1 MDSIIFFVYR
11 KKRDFEMPVGDF
23 FKPTKTK
30 DAKFYCEFCRLWIPN
45 NTIQRQR
52 HESDDRHLRNK
63 KRHIESVI
71 KKQAA
76 AASSSSSSVVDN
88 ATDSKVQP
96 TSTAATLNKKKNQ
109 ELVFASN
116 SAAKRK
122 TATNQQVEE
131 IIGLGQAPLQSFD
144 SVSLILN
151 KVVTEGVGSVAA
163 AGQWVQSTKEFKEV
177 KEEQEEVKEESATEQ
192 SDDVKVGQ
200 SVRKN
205 LINAY
210 EDDQEDRRVKL
221 KGIIEGPGQVVDSTD
236 GTPTITSTAFKKRKI
251 VKANIKKK

>member
-1 MDSIIFFVYR
+1 
-11 KKRDFEMPVGDF
+11 MPVGDF
-23 FKPTKTK
+23 KFTKTK
-30 DAKFYCEFCRLWIPN
+30 DAKFYCEFCRLWIHN

-52 HESDDRHLRNK
+52 HESDERHLRNK
-63 KRHIESVI
+63 KKHIESVI
-71 KKQAA
+71 KKQG
-76 AASSSSSSVVDN
+76 SSSVDA
-88 ATDSKVQP
+88 ATDSKVKP
-96 TSTAATLNKKKNQ
+96 TSTATLKKNQ

-122 TATNQQVEE
+122 TTYQGEE

-144 SVSLILN
+144 SVSLMLN
-151 KVVTEGVGSVAA
+151 KVVTEGVGSVAV
-163 AGQWVQSTKEFKEV
+163 AGQWVQSTKEVKEEEKEV
-177 KEEQEEVKEESATEQ
+177 KEESSTEQ
-192 SDDVKVGQ
+192 SEDVKVGQ

-221 KGIIEGPGQVVDSTD
+221 KGIVAEGADQVVDSTVE
-236 GTPTITSTAFKKRKI
+236 TPTITSTAFKKRKI

>member
-1 MDSIIFFVYR
+1 
-11 KKRDFEMPVGDF
+11 MPVGDF
-23 FKPTKTK
+23 KFTKTK
-30 DAKFYCEFCRLWIPN
+30 DAKFYCEFCRLWIHN

-52 HESDDRHLRNK
+52 HESDERHLRNK
-63 KRHIESVI
+63 KKHIESVI
-71 KKQAA
+71 KKQG
-76 AASSSSSSVVDN
+76 SSSVDP
-88 ATDSKVQP
+88 ATDSKLQP
-96 TSTAATLNKKKNQ
+96 TSTATLKKNQ
-109 ELVFASN
+109 ELVFAST

-122 TATNQQVEE
+122 TTNQGEE

-144 SVSLILN
+144 SVSLMLN

-163 AGQWVQSTKEFKEV
+163 AGQWVQSTKEV
-177 KEEQEEVKEESATEQ
+177 KEEEVKEESATEQ

-221 KGIIEGPGQVVDSTD
+221 KGIKEGPGQVVDSTD
-236 GTPTITSTAFKKRKI
+236 GTPTITPTAFKKRKI

>member
-1 MDSIIFFVYR
+1 
-11 KKRDFEMPVGDF
+11 
-23 FKPTKTK
+23 
-30 DAKFYCEFCRLWIPN
+30 LWIPN

-52 HESDDRHLRNK
+52 HESDERHLRNK

-71 KKQAA
+71 KKQA
-76 AASSSSSSVVDN
+76 SFSSSSVVDIT
-88 ATDSKVQP
+88 TDSKVQP
-96 TSTAATLNKKKNQ
+96 TSTATLNKKKNQ

-122 TATNQQVEE
+122 TATTTNQQVEE

-144 SVSLILN
+144 SVSLMLN

-163 AGQWVQSTKEFKEV
+163 AGQWVQSKKEV
-177 KEEQEEVKEESATEQ
+177 KETEEKEDAKEESATEE
-192 SDDVKVGQ
+192 SDNVEVGQ

-236 GTPTITSTAFKKRKI
+236 GTPTVTSTAFKKRKI